1 MYYCINPFK
10 LNDAWREVTHRL
22 SILLVDTNFSN
33 STATTTTFMS
43 TGSCTH
49 ADDDETLHSLT
60 AKVLPPVF
68 CCTYVPNFK
77 FLI

>member
-1 MYYCINPFK
+1 MCHTLNQIK
-10 LNDAWREVTHRL
+10 LYDNRHEETHSPRVMV
-22 SILLVDTNFSN
+22 ICANFNFS
-33 STATTTTFMS
+33 TAKTTTFMS

-49 ADDDETLHSLT
+49 AENDETLHSLD

-68 CCTYVPNFK
+68 CCNSMPNFK